1 MYFISKLIPL
11 FLLPLG
17 LTLVFSI
24 IYAIKKRLSILLV
37 PAIFLS
43 FFGNGITSELL
54 WKYIESPW
62 ERLSVKEMPNA
73 KAIVVLSQR
82 RHLPPGK
89 TKIIEW
95 WHDPD
100 RFMSGLMLLRAKKA
114 EKIIFTGGSSPYLSE
129 LPPEGIVYKKEAIS
143 FGIEPKK
150 IITTKTVTNTL
161 EESKA
166 VKSILGKNSTILLV
180 TSAFHMK
187 RAKRLFEKQ
196 SINVIP
202 YPVDFKSSK
211 YFGKQKLL
219 NPYNMFPN
227 ASSLYLSSKAI
238 REIIGRIL
246 YNFI

>member
-1 MYFISKLIPL
+1 MYFLSKLIPL
-11 FLLPLG
+11 IVLPLG
-17 LTLVFSI
+17 LTLVFLM
-24 IYAIKKRLSILLV
+24 IYTIKKRLPILLF
-37 PAIFLS
+37 PAILLS

-54 WKYIESPW
+54 WRYIESPW

-73 KAIVVLSQR
+73 EAIVVLSQR

-89 TKIIEW
+89 SKIIEW

-100 RFMSGLMLLRAKKA
+100 RFMSGLMLFRANKA

-129 LPPEGIVYKKEAIS
+129 LPLEGIVYKREAIS
-143 FGIEPKK
+143 SGIDPDK
-150 IITTKTVTNTL
+150 IHITRAVTNTL

-166 VKSILGKNSTILLV
+166 VKSIVGNNSTILLV

-211 YFGKQKLL
+211 YFGKVKLL
-219 NPYNMFPN
+219 NPYNIFPN
-227 ASSLYLSSKAI
+227 ASSLSLSSKAI
-238 REIIGRIL
+238 REIIGRII
-246 YNFI
+246 YNII